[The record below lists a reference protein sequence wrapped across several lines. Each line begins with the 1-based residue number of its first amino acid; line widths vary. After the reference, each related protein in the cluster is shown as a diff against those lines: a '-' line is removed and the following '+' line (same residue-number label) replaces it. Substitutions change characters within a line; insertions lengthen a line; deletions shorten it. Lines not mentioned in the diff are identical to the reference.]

1 MHAKKMIRLIIIPV
15 VASLLFLC
23 LFFPSAAGAASF
35 CGQRTN
41 HHHLGHQSHNNGS
54 STRSSFHPRIG
65 NHIRAAAL
73 FASQQQQPE
82 QTAEA
87 EPPRVLVQRGMQSFR
102 NYDVPASLEFFN
114 RADETAEPPGSI
126 TPYLWQVRI
135 NTTTHHMNI
144 AA

>member
-1 MHAKKMIRLIIIPV
+1 MHAKNMMRVISLPV

-35 CGQRTN
+35 CGRRTN
-41 HHHLGHQSHNNGS
+41 HHHLGHQSHNGS

-73 FASQQQQPE
+73 LYASQQQQPE
-82 QTAEA
+82 QTA